1 MVNQKVRRL
10 LISIVMIALLAV
22 CTRPVFAQGQIRLDP
37 HSSYYPLPI
46 MLSSPAT
53 FNVSTESPEH
63 TAYNPVI
70 LLVMTNAS
78 YQGLTGNVLV
88 EWDGGSKSFAKE
100 DFTSVVDNSEKI
112 PPGTTPGAGYTVA
125 SLKEHI
131 GVNGTQD
138 DALYYAYGPFL
149 SNPINATSQTF
160 NVTLPSTNPRMLV
173 YVLGSS
179 SENPGVLDMFVPPT
193 QPGFVVPD
201 LATILLAS
209 ASFSAFA
216 LYALKR
222 RKT

>member
-1 MVNQKVRRL
+1 MNQKVRRL
-10 LISIVMIALLAV
+10 LISIVMIALLAI

-70 LLVMTNAS
+70 LLVMTNGS
-78 YQGLTGNVLV
+78 YQGLTGDVLV
-88 EWDGGSKSFAKE
+88 EWDGGSRSFAKG
-100 DFTSVVDNSEKI
+100 DFTSVVGNLFKR
-112 PPGTTPGAGYTVA
+112 YTVA

-179 SENPGVLDMFVPPT
+179 SENSGDLDMFVPPT

>member
-1 MVNQKVRRL
+1 
-10 LISIVMIALLAV
+10 
-22 CTRPVFAQGQIRLDP
+22 
-37 HSSYYPLPI
+37 

-70 LLVMTNAS
+70 LLVMTNGS
-78 YQGLTGNVLV
+78 YQGLTGDVLV
-88 EWDGGSKSFAKE
+88 EWDGGSRSFAKG

-112 PPGTTPGAGYTVA
+112 PPGTTPEAGYTVA
-125 SLKEHI
+125 SLKEHVGI
-131 GVNGTQD
+131 NGTAD
-138 DALYYAYGPFL
+138 NTLWYANGSFL
-149 SNPINATSQTF
+149 SNPITSEPQEFT
-160 NVTLPSTNPRMLV
+160 VTLPSTAPRMLV